1 MSVLSKDK
9 QKKYFVDFF
18 FKSRRGSSVSEDRKL
33 GIVSCILYRLKTGC
47 QWRELPLKQF
57 FSEGCL
63 CTWENVYYHFNKWST
78 SGLIEAFW
86 VKVLEER
93 KRLLNLSILN
103 LDGSLTRCR
112 GVREHVGYQKRRAD
126 SCTNL
131 LFLTDSNGTFVG
143 ISDCMSGDHHD
154 VFLIEEQFTK
164 ALSYLQKAK
173 IPTDGLFMNA
183 DAGFDVKA
191 FRNFCLKLE
200 LIPNINFN
208 PSHGTVSDREE
219 YFDEL
224 LYKNRTVIERAFS
237 WLDAYKALL
246 IRFESSAKNWI
257 ALHLIAFSIRLLNL
271 N

>member
-9 QKKYFVDFF
+9 QKKYFVEFF
-18 FKSRRGSSVSEDRKL
+18 FKSRTGYSVSEERKL

-47 QWRELPLKQF
+47 QWRELPLKHF
-57 FSEGCL
+57 FSEEDL
-63 CTWENVYYHFNKWST
+63 CTWENVYYHFNKWSR

-86 VKVLEER
+86 VKILEER
-93 KRLLNLSILN
+93 KRLLDLSILN
-103 LDGSLTRCR
+103 LDGSLTRCK
-112 GVREHVGYQKRRAD
+112 GVREQVGYQKRRAD

-131 LFLTDSNGTFVG
+131 MFLSDSKGTLIGV
-143 ISDCMSGDHHD
+143 SDCISGEHHD
-154 VFLIEEQFTK
+154 AFLIEEQFTK

-173 IPTDGLFMNA
+173 IPIDGLFMNA

-191 FRNFCLKLE
+191 FREFCLKLGI
-200 LIPNINFN
+200 IPNINFN

-224 LYKNRTVIERAFS
+224 LYENRIIIERAFA

-246 IRFESSAKNWI
+246 LRFETSAKNWI